1 VAPVPLAGEARADV
15 TESRDRPR
23 HMAPR
28 PGAVG
33 GVAPPHRGPAG
44 EPAGDE
50 DGDGDGDGPRR
61 RRPGW
66 LAPAALGLVAV
77 AAAVGALLLDR
88 QPDTAEIGADAT
100 PVTPVLSA
108 RRAPE
113 ILAAP
118 VADRRL
124 ATRLQG
130 WLGASPAGSCLVVE
144 SEGRE
149 VYGHNPVLPVTGAST
164 QKLLTATGLL
174 LALGP
179 DATFETEA
187 VAAEPPQGGVVA
199 GDLFVV
205 GGGDA
210 ALATAD
216 WPLLSPGDRPKA
228 IHDVDALAQAIAAA
242 GVTRIDGGVV
252 GDGGR
257 YDGERYQP
265 SLAPRLIDQ
274 DQVGP
279 IGGLMVNDGFGA
291 FSTERS
297 LASTVPADDTAAD
310 FARVLTERL
319 AAHGVAVAGAPRS
332 GVAPDGSAPVATL
345 TSPPLR
351 QIVGEMLANSDNET
365 AEAAMKEIGL
375 ATAGEGSFA
384 AGAAGLT
391 QLLTDAGVPME
402 GVRVVDGTGLTTE
415 DALTCRTLVDTLSR
429 EETGPVVREGLAVA
443 GQTGTLEDRFG
454 GTTAAGRLRAKTGT
468 LRNVSALAG
477 DVQTVPGG
485 AVRFAYVA
493 NVPDPDTVTFEEVGL
508 GGLADILLTYPE
520 GVDVAVLAPLPAD

>member
-1 VAPVPLAGEARADV
+1 VTHAG
-15 TESRDRPR
+15 DRPR
-23 HMAPR
+23 HMAGR

-33 GVAPPHRGPAG
+33 AVAPPTREPTADG
-44 EPAGDE
+44 ESDGGS
-50 DGDGDGDGPRR
+50 DGDGATRHPPR
-61 RRPGW
+61 W
-66 LAPAALGLVAV
+66 LAPVALAAVAV
-77 AAAVGALLLDR
+77 AAGIGAVLADR
-88 QPDTAEIGADAT
+88 QPDTAAIGADAT
-100 PVTPVLSA
+100 PATPVLSA

-113 ILAAP
+113 VLAAP

-124 ATRLQG
+124 VTRLQG
-130 WLGASPAGSCLVVE
+130 WLGASPAGACLVVE
-144 SEGRE
+144 AEGRE
-149 VYGHNPVLPVTGAST
+149 VFGHNPVLPVTGAST

-187 VAAEPPQGGVVA
+187 VTAQAPEGGVVA

-216 WPLLSPGDRPKA
+216 WPLLGPGNRPKA

-242 GVTRIDGGVV
+242 GVTRIDGSVV
-252 GDGGR
+252 GDGSR

-265 SLAPRLIDQ
+265 SLPPRLIDQ

-319 AAHGVAVAGAPRS
+319 AAHGVTVAGAPRS
-332 GVAPDGSAPVATL
+332 GIAPDGAGDVATL

-365 AEAAMKEIGL
+365 AESAMKEIGL
-375 ATAGEGSFA
+375 ATAGQGSFA

-391 QLLTDAGVPME
+391 QLLTDAGVPMD

-415 DALTCRTLVDTLSR
+415 DSLTCRTLVDTLTR

-454 GTTAAGRLRAKTGT
+454 GTAAAGRLRAKTGT
-468 LRNVSALAG
+468 LRNATALAG
-477 DVQTVPGG
+477 EVQTLPGG
-485 AVRFAYVA
+485 AVTFAYVA

-520 GVDVAVLAPLPAD
+520 GLDVAVLAPLPAA